1 MDSPGRLTRSGAKL
15 AGRSLPPSE
24 TARAYGGW
32 SDRTRGPLAQ
42 HLDTMDAFMRS
53 SRPGSTHEELHSSR
67 GFSVLPRGVGGSEDR
82 PPRQLSLPDRA
93 RTPICPGLHSFSSS
107 VADQPHH
114 TEQQCTWSLTN
125 TLRQCLSSDS
135 APGAVRIA

>member
-42 HLDTMDAFMRS
+42 HLDTMGAFMRS
-53 SRPGSTHEELHSSR
+53 SRS
-67 GFSVLPRGVGGSEDR
+67 GGAHTRSFTAPEASLRYRDVWEAVKIA
-82 PPRQLSLPDRA
+82 LPD
-93 RTPICPGLHSFSSS
+93 
-107 VADQPHH
+107 
-114 TEQQCTWSLTN
+114 N
-125 TLRQCLSSDS
+125 
-135 APGAVRIA
+135 